1 MTKNKIEILLIEDN
15 SNDAELTTLAL
26 KKGGLQSEVL
36 VLRDGAEAIEA
47 LAGQGPFSAL
57 NLSKSLKL
65 VLLDL
70 KMPKV
75 NGFEVL
81 KAIRANPDWSLIPI
95 VILTSS
101 AVEADVKDAY
111 KLGANSYIVKPIEY
125 RMHSKA
131 ITEAVKY
138 WTEINKT
145 LN

>member
-1 MTKNKIEILLIEDN
+1 MKEQKIEILLIDDN

-26 KKGGLQSEVL
+26 KKGGIQSEVL
-36 VLRDGAEAIEA
+36 VLRDGAQAIEA
-47 LAGQGPFSAL
+47 LKTNGQYAEY
-57 NLSKSLKL
+57 NLRKSLKL
-65 VLLDL
+65 VMLDL

-81 KAIRANPDWSLIPI
+81 KAIRSNTDWNIIPV

-101 AVEADVKDAY
+101 AVETDVKKAY
-111 KLGANSYIVKPIEY
+111 DLGANSYIVKPIEY
-125 RMHSKA
+125 GLHSKA

-138 WTEINKT
+138 WTEINRT

>member
-26 KKGGLQSEVL
+26 KKGGIQSEVL

-47 LAGQGPFSAL
+47 LAGQGPFSDL
-57 NLSKSLKL
+57 NMSKSLKL

-81 KAIRANPDWSLIPI
+81 KAIRANAEWSLIPI

>member
-1 MTKNKIEILLIEDN
+1 MNEQKIEILLIDDN

-26 KKGGLQSEVL
+26 TKGGIQSKVL
-36 VLRDGAEAIEA
+36 VLRDGAQAIEA
-47 LAGQGPFSAL
+47 LKTDGQFAEYK
-57 NLSKSLKL
+57 LSKSLKL

-81 KAIRANPDWSLIPI
+81 KAIRSNAEWNSIPV

-101 AVEADVKDAY
+101 AVEADVKEAY
-111 KLGANSYIVKPIEY
+111 NLGANSYIVKPIEY
-125 RMHSKA
+125 GLHSKA

-138 WTEINKT
+138 WTEINRA